1 MQDLLNVATCMSA
14 TSVHTLAQ
22 RRVDWFLCPA
32 WRRMA
37 SSTMASLTARHLFLL
52 LNDALQFDLNGVKR
66 RRKHDI
72 LKSVYQ
78 FGEFNHLYNEQ
89 RESFTNFF

>member
-1 MQDLLNVATCMSA
+1 MSA

-22 RRVDWFLCPA
+22 HRVDWFLCPA